1 MRSSLIIPNSI
12 GWSKDQKTLYFVDT
26 TKKNIIAFDYSASTG
41 DLSNERV
48 FFRYEGD
55 GSPDGFK
62 MDEEGN
68 IWQAIY
74 GDSCVVK
81 ISPEGKVI
89 GRVNYPTKAIT
100 CPAFVGTELWVTTAG
115 GDAEKYSGGVFKV
128 DVGVGGLKDFK
139 FKLDKKIPD
148 L

>member
-1 MRSSLIIPNSI
+1 MTIPNSI
-12 GWSKDQKTLYFVDT
+12 GWSPDHKTLYFVDT
-26 TKKNIIAFDYSASTG
+26 TAKRIIAFDYSVSTA

-48 FFRYEGD
+48 FWEYDGEG
-55 GSPDGFK
+55 GPDGFRI
-62 MDEEGN
+62 DDEGN

-74 GDSCVVK
+74 GDSCVIK

-89 GRVNYPTKAIT
+89 GRVDYPTKAIT
-100 CPAFVGTELWVTTAG
+100 CPVFVGTELWVTTAG
-115 GDAEKYSGGVFKV
+115 GDEEKYSGGVFKV

-139 FKLDKKIPD
+139 FKLDKEIPG